1 MVMFPAVVAPA
12 VAGQRGAV
20 AALLEAAQ
28 RLSRLARDSAA
39 ASDDVL
45 SAAAQTC
52 KVLRLRE

>member
-52 KVLRLRE
+52 KVLRL